1 MRMYVSV
8 TDRDEYEFLKNHDLK
23 EANFWRP
30 GTHAFRALYENELFL
45 FKLHSPENYIVGG
58 GFFVRYSYLPAPLV
72 WNIFGEANGTSTYEE
87 LNRKI
92 KKYQNKHNMANGAG
106 NRDSIGC
113 VILTDV
119 FYFDEEDWIPAPD
132 DFSMSIVQG
141 KGYHTDRGSGKQIYE
156 QVMAN
161 LKKKAEKEAAEG
173 SDEAKNPS
181 FSSYMNISTGTRRTI
196 GNGAFQVLV
205 TDAYERSCAIT
216 GEKILPILKAV
227 HIKPVS
233 DGGVNEVNNGI
244 LLRADL
250 AGLYEAGYI
259 TIDPDYTI
267 KVSPTLIKEY
277 GTGHN
282 YMQYNGKQLQITPQN
297 FTQLPD
303 RECLNWHNQ
312 NVFLGE

>member
-8 TDRDEYEFLKNHDLK
+8 TDRDEYEFLKEHDLK
-23 EANFWRP
+23 EVNFWRP
-30 GTHAFRALYENELFL
+30 GTQAFKALYENELFL
-45 FKLHSPENYIVGG
+45 FKLHAPENYIVGG
-58 GFFVRYSYLPAPLV
+58 GFFVRYSYLPTSLV
-72 WNIFGEANGTSTYEE
+72 WSIFGESNGTSSYEE

-92 KKYQNKHNMANGAG
+92 RKYRTKHNMTNMAHEK
-106 NRDSIGC
+106 SQIGC

-119 FYFDEEDWIPAPD
+119 FYFDEEDWIPAPE

-141 KGYHTDRGSGKQIYE
+141 KGYHTDRGTGKKIYE

-161 LKKKAEKEAAEG
+161 LRKQAEKEAAE
-173 SDEAKNPS
+173 ETQEPKNTYMDS
-181 FSSYMNISTGTRRTI
+181 FMSMSTGVRRTI

-216 GEKILPILKAV
+216 GERTLPILKAV
-227 HIKPVS
+227 HIKPLS
-233 DGGVNEVNNGI
+233 DGGLNEVNNGI

-259 TIDPDYTI
+259 TIDRNYVV
-267 KVSPTLIKEY
+267 KVSPKLISDY
-277 GTGHN
+277 GTGHE
-282 YMQYNGKQLQITPQN
+282 YLQYNGRHLQIRPQN

-303 RECLNWHNQ
+303 RECLDWHEGY
-312 NVFLGE
+312 VFLGM